1 MLELMIQGKRLI
13 FPLLPVVLQKGK
25 WTDVIEH
32 EALDE
37 DSERLVEATLQI
49 SFSAMI
55 WVTMKWMKTLAL
67 QP

>member
-1 MLELMIQGKRLI
+1 MQQRHLI
-13 FPLLPVVLQKGK
+13 FPLLHVALQKGK

-37 DSERLVEATLQI
+37 DNERLVEATRRI

-55 WVTMKWMKTLAL
+55 WVMMKWMKTWAL
-67 QP
+67 LL